1 MKKRILSLC
10 MVLVLCLGLLP
21 TTVLAAAPDGQVLY
35 VGGVQISSTGYWTTD
50 SEGNVTAYSGA
61 ETPSD
66 SYIHYDAENNVLT
79 LHNATIKK
87 ELEYN
92 ESIVG
97 GTYISGSA
105 IGVFNQSGNAELTI
119 DLVGTNTI
127 ANVSGGIDVFA
138 NSNGGATLTITGNGS
153 LTTEG
158 SGYGSLSGISVL
170 SIAGNANLTI
180 NNVDVTATNSYA
192 QGIRLQPSESASA
205 TLAVNGGSLTASGS
219 KGIDY
224 QFGTGTTG
232 SGIPTVTVSNN
243 AIVRA
248 NGGIANNSSSPIQY
262 GTGSSTTG
270 GIVFDG
276 TEGTVYGSVTLQ
288 EGLEI
293 GEGESLTLNDGA
305 SLDANGYN
313 VIVDGGIVDDNIKNS
328 LGDSMKYT
336 PTITTTSLPNGT
348 VGTHYEQ
355 KLTSDGTEPIKWSI
369 SNGNLPAGLS
379 LNENTGEISG
389 TPTAAGSNTFTITAE
404 NAYGMKTRQ
413 LAITV
418 DDALVYS
425 VSLTPNIVKFPS
437 LIEGYEPQDP
447 KTITIKNT
455 GNQTIKI
462 EYYGSGGSE
471 FDIALDKTVLKPNE
485 EATLTI
491 RLKDGLS
498 ADTPS
503 TLKTSIRYTSEDG
516 TYENRVSY
524 EVYSSISH
532 DMDYIEAKDPT
543 HLEDGN
549 IGYWYCSYCDKC
561 YEHGSGLNELSKE
574 DIIIP
579 KLSEHSSTGIWH
591 YDDNGH
597 YHVCECGEILDQTAH
612 SYKWVIDKEAT
623 STSTGLKHEECTI
636 CGHQKEAVVIPAL
649 EAEVPDTEVEVPDT
663 GVRSNTSIWIAAIL
677 LSISVVLAGT
687 VIYQRKKKEN

>member
-35 VGGVQISSTGYWTTD
+35 VGGVQISSTGYWMTD

-61 ETPSD
+61 GTPSD
-66 SYIHYDAENNVLT
+66 NYIYYDAEDNILT

-87 ELEYN
+87 GVSAET
-92 ESIVG
+92 SSFIPG
-97 GTYISGSA
+97 AA
-105 IGVFNQSGNAELTI
+105 IGVLNQSGDANLTI
-119 DLVGTNTI
+119 TLKGDNTI
-127 ANVSGGIDVFA
+127 DDVSQGIYVLAHSSTTGTAN
-138 NSNGGATLTITGNGS
+138 LTITGGGSLNASGSYNPAIRVQSNSGDATLSIQNAAVEATATDWGDGIMIQSGESSNASLSVEGGS
-153 LTTEG
+153 LTTDGNGNSVAGIRFAFGG
-158 SGYGSLSGISVL
+158 SGSGSGTPRLNVRGN
-170 SIAGNANLTI
+170 SI
-180 NNVDVTATNSYA
+180 VK
-192 QGIRLQPSESASA
+192 
-205 TLAVNGGSLTASGS
+205 ASG
-219 KGIDY
+219 GD
-224 QFGTGTTG
+224 
-232 SGIPTVTVSNN
+232 
-243 AIVRA
+243 
-248 NGGIANNSSSPIQY
+248 GGITTYSSPVTPS
-262 GTGSSTTG
+262 GT
-270 GIVFDG
+270 GIVFDNG
-276 TEGTVYGSVTLQ
+276 IGTVYGNVTLQ
-288 EGLEI
+288 EDLEI

-305 SLDANGYN
+305 SLDANGHN
-313 VIVDGGIVDDNIKNS
+313 VIVDGGMIDDNIKNS
-328 LGDSMKYT
+328 LVDSVKYT
-336 PTITTTSLPNGT
+336 PTITTTSPLPNGT
-348 VGTHYEQ
+348 VGTYYEQ

-379 LNENTGEISG
+379 LNKDTGEISG

-404 NAYGMKTRQ
+404 NAYGIKTKE

-462 EYYGSGGSE
+462 AYYGSGGSE

-516 TYENRVSY
+516 TYENRVPY
-524 EVYSSISH
+524 EVYSSVSH

-549 IGYWYCSYCDKC
+549 IGYWYCRYCDK
-561 YEHGSGLNELSKE
+561 YYKDGTGNNELNLE

-579 KLSEHSSTGIWH
+579 KLSEHSSTGIWR
-591 YDDNGH
+591 YDDNSH
-597 YHVCECGEILDQTAH
+597 YHICECGEILDQAAH

-623 STSTGLKHEECTI
+623 STSTGLKHEECTV
-636 CGHQKEAVVIPAL
+636 CGHQKQAVVIPTL
-649 EAEVPDTEVEVPDT
+649 EAEAPDTEVEVPDT
-663 GVRSNTSIWIAAIL
+663 GVKSNTSVWFAAIL
-677 LSISVVLAGT
+677 LSISVVLTGT

>member
-10 MVLVLCLGLLP
+10 MILVLCLGLLP
-21 TTVLAAAPDGQVLY
+21 TTVLAAVPDRQVLY
-35 VGGVQISSTGYWTTD
+35 VGGVEISSTGYWTTD

-61 ETPSD
+61 GIPSD
-66 SYIHYDAENNVLT
+66 SYIHYDAEDNILT

-87 ELEYN
+87 GVSAETN
-92 ESIVG
+92 SF
-97 GTYISGSA
+97 ISDVA
-105 IGVFNQSGNAELTI
+105 IGVLNQSGDAELTI
-119 DLVGTNTI
+119 TLEGDNTI
-127 ANVSGGIDVFA
+127 DDVSIGIYVLAHSSTTGTAN
-138 NSNGGATLTITGNGS
+138 LTITGNGS
-153 LTTEG
+153 LTT
-158 SGYGSLSGISVL
+158 SGFQNGIRIQSNSGDATLSIQNAAAEATVTDWGDGIMIQSGESSNASLSV
-170 SIAGNANLTI
+170 
-180 NNVDVTATNSYA
+180 
-192 QGIRLQPSESASA
+192 E
-205 TLAVNGGSLTASGS
+205 GGSLTTDGNGNSVAGIRFAFGGSGSGSGTPSLNVRGNSIVKASG
-219 KGIDY
+219 GD
-224 QFGTGTTG
+224 
-232 SGIPTVTVSNN
+232 
-243 AIVRA
+243 
-248 NGGIANNSSSPIQY
+248 GGITTYSSPVTPS
-262 GTGSSTTG
+262 GT
-270 GIVFDG
+270 GIVFDNG
-276 TEGTVYGSVTLQ
+276 IGTVYGNVTLQ
-288 EGLEI
+288 EDLEI
-293 GEGESLTLNDGA
+293 GEGESLTLDDGA
-305 SLDANGYN
+305 SLDANGHN
-313 VIVDGGIVDDNIKNS
+313 VIVDGGMVDDNIKNS
-328 LGDSMKYT
+328 LGDNVKYT

-348 VGTHYEQ
+348 VGTYYEQ
-355 KLTSDGTEPIKWSI
+355 KLTADGTEPIKWSI

-379 LNENTGEISG
+379 LNKNTGEISG
-389 TPTAAGSNTFTITAE
+389 TPTVAGSNTFTITAE

-418 DDALVYS
+418 DDTLVYS

-462 EYYGSGGSE
+462 AYYGSGGSE

-498 ADTPS
+498 AATPS

-516 TYENRVSY
+516 TYENRVPY
-524 EVYSSISH
+524 EVYSSIRH

-549 IGYWYCSYCDKC
+549 IEYWYCSYCDKC
-561 YEHGSGLNELSKE
+561 YEHGSGLNELSME

-579 KLSEHSSTGIWH
+579 RLSEHSSTGIWH

-597 YHVCECGEILDQTAH
+597 YHVCECGAILDQAAH

-636 CGHQKEAVVIPAL
+636 CGHQKETVVIPTL
-649 EAEVPDTEVEVPDT
+649 EVEIPDTLYNNIASRLETLCIT
-663 GVRSNTSIWIAAIL
+663 GIA
-677 LSISVVLAGT
+677 LSAMVF
-687 VIYQRKKKEN
+687 YRHKRKYNK

>member
-21 TTVLAAAPDGQVLY
+21 TTVLAADGDTVY
-35 VGGVQISSTGYWTTD
+35 VGGVALTSSTGSPVYATTD
-50 SEGNVTAYSGA
+50 TNGNVSSGGN
-61 ETPSD
+61 ES
-66 SYIHYDAENNVLT
+66 SYNIKWDGSTLT
-79 LHNATIKK
+79 LKGA
-87 ELEYN
+87 
-92 ESIVG
+92 
-97 GTYISGSA
+97 YITREVSTPDYTSPVEGVA
-105 IGVFNQSGNAELTI
+105 IGVYNQSGDANLTI
-119 DLVGTNTI
+119 TLEGTNTI
-127 ANVSGGIDVFA
+127 KDVSAAIHVFA
-138 NSNGGATLTITGNGS
+138 PSGSATLTIQGNGS
-153 LTTEG
+153 LDT
-158 SGYGSLSGISVL
+158 SGTVNPGICVQSNNGDAAL
-170 SIAGNANLTI
+170 AIK
-180 NNVDVTATNSYA
+180 NVDVEATVTSAIGY
-192 QGIRLQPSESASA
+192 GIIIRSGESSNAS
-205 TLAVNGGSLTASGS
+205 LSVEGGSLTATGKSEYGAGIQYFFGSSSSGS
-219 KGIDY
+219 
-224 QFGTGTTG
+224 GTP
-232 SGIPTVTVSNN
+232 SLTVSGN
-243 AIVRA
+243 AIVEA
-248 NGGIANNSSSPIQY
+248 SGGTSGITSNSSPVTPS
-262 GTGSSTTG
+262 GA
-270 GIVFDG
+270 GIVFDNG
-276 TEGTVYGSVTLQ
+276 TGTVYGNVTLQ
-288 EGLEI
+288 ENLTI

-305 SLDANGYN
+305 SLNAGDYD
-313 VIVDGGIVDDNIKNS
+313 VIVDGGIVDDSIKNS

-348 VGTHYEQ
+348 VGTYYEQ
-355 KLTSDGTEPIKWSI
+355 KLTADGTEPIKWSI

-379 LNENTGEISG
+379 LNEDTGKISG
-389 TPTAAGSNTFTITAE
+389 TPTAAGSNTFTITAK
-404 NAYGMKTRQ
+404 NAYGIKTRE
-413 LAITV
+413 LAIKV

-425 VSLTPNIVKFPS
+425 ISLTPNIVKFPS

-462 EYYGSGGSE
+462 AYYGSGGSE

-491 RLKDGLS
+491 RLKDDLS

-516 TYENRVSY
+516 TYENRVPY
-524 EVYSSISH
+524 EVYSSVSH

-549 IGYWYCSYCDKC
+549 IGYWYCRYCDKC
-561 YEHGSGLNELSKE
+561 YEHGSGLNELSME

-591 YDDNGH
+591 YDDNSH
-597 YHVCECGEILDQTAH
+597 YHICECGEILDQAAH

-636 CGHQKEAVVIPAL
+636 CGHQKEAVVIPTL
-649 EAEVPDTEVEVPDT
+649 EVEIPDT
-663 GVRSNTSIWIAAIL
+663 GVKSNTSVWIATIL
-677 LSISVVLAGT
+677 LSLYVVLTGT

>member
-1 MKKRILSLC
+1 MKKRILRLC

-61 ETPSD
+61 GTPSD
-66 SYIHYDAENNVLT
+66 GYIHYDAEDNILT

-87 ELEYN
+87 GVSEETN
-92 ESIVG
+92 SFIFG
-97 GTYISGSA
+97 AA
-105 IGVFNQSGNAELTI
+105 IGVLNQSGDANLTI
-119 DLVGTNTI
+119 TLEGDNTI
-127 ANVSGGIDVFA
+127 DDVGKGIYVLAHSSTTGTAN
-138 NSNGGATLTITGNGS
+138 LTITGNGS
-153 LTTEG
+153 LTTSVSQNGIRIQSNNGDATLSIQNAAVEATVTDWG
-158 SGYGSLSGISVL
+158 DGIMICSGESSNASLSV
-170 SIAGNANLTI
+170 
-180 NNVDVTATNSYA
+180 
-192 QGIRLQPSESASA
+192 E
-205 TLAVNGGSLTASGS
+205 GGSLTTDGNGNSVAGIRFAFGPSGIGSGTPSLNVRGNSIVKASG
-219 KGIDY
+219 GD
-224 QFGTGTTG
+224 
-232 SGIPTVTVSNN
+232 
-243 AIVRA
+243 
-248 NGGIANNSSSPIQY
+248 GGITTYSSPVTPS
-262 GTGSSTTG
+262 GT
-270 GIVFDG
+270 GIVFDNG
-276 TEGTVYGSVTLQ
+276 TGTVYGSVTLQ

-305 SLDANGYN
+305 SLDANGHN
-313 VIVDGGIVDDNIKNS
+313 VIVDGGMVDDNIKNS
-328 LGDSMKYT
+328 LGDSIKYT

-348 VGTHYEQ
+348 VGTYYEQ

-379 LNENTGEISG
+379 LNEDTGEISG

-404 NAYGMKTRQ
+404 NFYGIKTRE
-413 LAITV
+413 LAIKV

-462 EYYGSGGSE
+462 AYYGSGGSE

-485 EATLTI
+485 ETTLTI

-498 ADTPS
+498 AATPS
-503 TLKTSIRYTSEDG
+503 TLQTSIRYTSEDG
-516 TYENRVSY
+516 TYENRVPY
-524 EVYSSISH
+524 GVYSSISH
-532 DMDYIEAKDPT
+532 DMDWIEAKDPT

-549 IGYWYCSYCDKC
+549 IEYWYCRYCDK
-561 YEHGSGLNELSKE
+561 YYKDGTGNNELNLE

-591 YDDNGH
+591 KDENGH
-597 YHVCECGEILDQTAH
+597 YRVCECGEILDQAAH

-623 STSTGLKHEECTI
+623 STSTGLKHEECTV

-649 EAEVPDTEVEVPDT
+649 ETEVPDTEVEVPDT
-663 GVRSNTSIWIAAIL
+663 GVRSNTSIWIAVIL
-677 LSISVVLAGT
+677 LTISVVLAGT